1 MTTEAVTIDR
11 LERWVLFGAQ
21 WRVVDI
27 SAGHAI
33 VDFCSCTGGLVER
46 VRSDDP
52 AVIDYLR
59 TAHGTAWWC

>member
-1 MTTEAVTIDR
+1 MATESLTIDR

-27 SAGHAI
+27 SVGHAV
-33 VDFCSCTGGLVER
+33 VDFCTCAGMLVER
-46 VRSDDP
+46 LQTDDP

-59 TAHGTAWWC
+59 TAHSRLNLN